1 MISQVMNIPIS
12 QINDDTGPDS
22 IDSWDSFNA
31 LVLVDELENTF
42 DIQFTIDEV
51 TDVITIGDIKRH
63 LKTHG
68 VSLDE

>member
-1 MISQVMNIPIS
+1 MNIPIS